1 MRWAYWDNL
10 YFWRMGK
17 QKLYMLLLGCRP
29 EGRHTEQ
36 HDVFFHIGES
46 LESLIPAIV
55 EFWPEAKGKIH
66 VDAWREVT
74 RVGDFS
80 VSVRRRGDSAERLT
94 ADGVAAG
101 DGEGVVAD
109 AANGPRLYFIN
120 LGGYKR
126 DVFEEFHYKMV
137 AVADD
142 KGAAVRQAKAT
153 AFYHHT
159 GFEGASSHVDDKYG
173 IDVDDA
179 HEIMD
184 ILPAALTE
192 AYAIEIR
199 RYAEGERGA
208 SGGSSQEDE
217 MHLGYFQL
225 AKLKGMG

>member
-80 VSVRRRGDSAERLT
+80 RLRSSGALKSSGRRGHR
-94 ADGVAAG
+94 AG
-101 DGEGVVAD
+101 RDHWAPRANRVRGMRCIWGIFSWRSCRGWGE
-109 AANGPRLYFIN
+109 
-120 LGGYKR
+120 
-126 DVFEEFHYKMV
+126 
-137 AVADD
+137 
-142 KGAAVRQAKAT
+142 
-153 AFYHHT
+153 
-159 GFEGASSHVDDKYG
+159 
-173 IDVDDA
+173 
-179 HEIMD
+179 
-184 ILPAALTE
+184 
-192 AYAIEIR
+192 
-199 RYAEGERGA
+199 
-208 SGGSSQEDE
+208 
-217 MHLGYFQL
+217 HLIGL
-225 AKLKGMG
+225 WVLLS

>member
-1 MRWAYWDNL
+1 
-10 YFWRMGK
+10 
-17 QKLYMLLLGCRP
+17 MLLLGCRP

-80 VSVRRRGDSAERLT
+80 VHVRSR
-94 ADGVAAG
+94 ADGVATT
-101 DGEGVVAD
+101 

-137 AVADD
+137 VVADD
-142 KGAAVRQAKAT
+142 KGAAIRQSKAT
-153 AFYHHT
+153 AFYQHT

-179 HEIMD
+179 HEIID
-184 ILPAALTE
+184 ILPRSLRE
-192 AYAIEIR
+192 AYAIDV
-199 RYAEGERGA
+199 ERAAGP
-208 SGGSSQEDE
+208 SGQEDE

-225 AKLKGMG
+225 AKLKQFS